1 MGKMDYHDWSELG
14 SDIRRM
20 VDDAVNSGDF
30 RRLDE
35 NIRRTVTDGLENLG
49 DSLRKGMESI
59 TGEGQGKS
67 ASSQNGPGGQN
78 TGGWRADGRSPR
90 AGREATSR
98 STGRNGQ
105 PQPTGWN
112 RQQRPADGNGQPQ
125 SAGWSAQPASRKTG
139 VFGNQSPLFARTFG
153 ARAGGMALLAVGC
166 TVAGGS
172 LIAILIFLIMY
183 FAGLAGTVF
192 SVMAG
197 ILAVAFAAA
206 LVAVGTGK
214 GFLGKAKRFDRYVE
228 ALKGRT
234 YCSIEE
240 LAAHVGKSQRYV
252 KNDLQKMIS
261 SRWFRQGH
269 LDRKE
274 TCLIV
279 SEETYRQYQESEKQL
294 ELRRKEEQER
304 AKKTREENEGLSEEV
319 RKMMEAGNA
328 YIEKIKRSNDA
339 IPGEEISNK
348 ISRMQIIVERIFE
361 RVREYPDCADE
372 LRRFMDYYLPTT
384 VKLLDAYEELDRQPV
399 QGENIRN
406 RKLEIE
412 KTLDT
417 LNLAFE
423 KLLDSLFED
432 TAWDVATD
440 ISVLQTM
447 LAQEGLTEQKLKAD
461 K

>member
-1 MGKMDYHDWSELG
+1 MDYHDWSDLG
-14 SDIRRM
+14 NDIRRM

-35 NIRRTVTDGLENLG
+35 NIRRTVTDGLGNLG
-49 DSLRKGMESI
+49 GSLRKGMESF
-59 TGEGQGKS
+59 TGENRKQDTSGSWNVGGPSQPAGG
-67 ASSQNGPGGQN
+67 SSRAAGGP
-78 TGGWRADGRSPR
+78 S
-90 AGREATSR
+90 
-98 STGRNGQ
+98 
-105 PQPTGWN
+105 
-112 RQQRPADGNGQPQ
+112 RPAGGFL
-125 SAGWSAQPASRKTG
+125 S
-139 VFGNQSPLFARTFG
+139 QSPLFARTFG
-153 ARAGGMALLAVGC
+153 TRAGGVALLAIGC
-166 TVAGGS
+166 TIAGGC
-172 LIAILIFLIMY
+172 LIALLVFLIMH
-183 FAGLAGTVF
+183 LAGV
-192 SVMAG
+192 AG
-197 ILAVAFAAA
+197 TILTAMTGTLIVILIASAAAA
-206 LVAVGTGK
+206 LAGK
-214 GFLGKAKRFDRYVE
+214 RFLGKAKRFDRYVE

-234 YCSIEE
+234 YCNIEE
-240 LAAHVGKSQRYV
+240 LAAQVGKSRRFV

-261 SRWFRQGH
+261 SRWFKQGH
-269 LDRKE
+269 LDRQG

-279 SEETYRQYQESEKQL
+279 SEETYRQYLESERQL

-304 AKKTREENEGLSEEV
+304 AKRIQEESEGLSAEV
-319 RKMMEAGNA
+319 REMMEAGRA
-328 YIEKIKRSNDA
+328 YIEKIERSNDA

-348 ISRMQIIVERIFE
+348 ISHMQTIVERIFE
-361 RVREYPDCADE
+361 RVKEYPDCAGE

-406 RKLEIE
+406 GKQEIE

-447 LAQEGLTEQKLKAD
+447 LAQEGLTEQKLKAE
-461 K
+461 KSNTLR